1 MGQTLRDR
9 RDAYAKVDLEMN
21 FKIFTQELGN
31 SVTGKVVANSICYGT
46 NTIESARKTIALVK
60 KIFVAN
66 GFTEEQAVEY
76 INNNKYIFE
85 MSYAKLV
92 SMLSILSIAKLDN
105 KAVFENPVYLIN
117 EQHNIARM
125 YNAIKKVK
133 AEGREVTIPE
143 IKEIEKDKKESIEY
157 PLKKDRLALY
167 QKSYL
172 ATLERQIK
180 ELENQRVMKKE
191 E

>member
-1 MGQTLRDR
+1 
-9 RDAYAKVDLEMN
+9 
-21 FKIFTQELGN
+21 
-31 SVTGKVVANSICYGT
+31 
-46 NTIESARKTIALVK
+46 
-60 KIFVAN
+60 
-66 GFTEEQAVEY
+66 
-76 INNNKYIFE
+76 
-85 MSYAKLV
+85 
-92 SMLSILSIAKLDN
+92 MLSILSIAKLDN

>member
-31 SVTGKVVANSICYGT
+31 AVTGKVVANSICYGT
-46 NTIESARKTIALVK
+46 NTIESAKKTIALVK

-66 GFTEEQAVEY
+66 GFTEEQAIEY
-76 INNNKYIFE
+76 INQNKYIFE
-85 MSYAKLV
+85 VGYAKLV

-143 IKEIEKDKKESIEY
+143 IREIEKDKKESIEY

-172 ATLERQIK
+172 ATLERQIR

>member
-31 SVTGKVVANSICYGT
+31 SVTGKVVANSICYGI

-76 INNNKYIFE
+76 INQNKYIFE
-85 MSYAKLV
+85 VGYAKLV

>member
-46 NTIESARKTIALVK
+46 NTIESAKKTIALVK

-66 GFTEEQAVEY
+66 GFTEEQAIEY
-76 INNNKYIFE
+76 INQNKYIFE
-85 MSYAKLV
+85 VGYAKLV

>member
-46 NTIESARKTIALVK
+46 NTIESARKTIALIK

>member
-9 RDAYAKVDLEMN
+9 RDAYAKADLEMN
-21 FKIFTQELGN
+21 FKIFTKELGN

-46 NTIESARKTIALVK
+46 NTIESARKTIALIK

-92 SMLSILSIAKLDN
+92 SMLSVLSIARLDN

-117 EQHNIARM
+117 EQHSVSRT
-125 YNAIKKVK
+125 YDAIKKIK
-133 AEGREVTIPE
+133 AEGKEATIAEVRY
-143 IKEIEKDKKESIEY
+143 IEKEKNDPIEY
-157 PLKKDRLALY
+157 PLKKDRLGLY
-167 QKSYL
+167 QKMYL
-172 ATLERQIK
+172 ASLDRKIQ